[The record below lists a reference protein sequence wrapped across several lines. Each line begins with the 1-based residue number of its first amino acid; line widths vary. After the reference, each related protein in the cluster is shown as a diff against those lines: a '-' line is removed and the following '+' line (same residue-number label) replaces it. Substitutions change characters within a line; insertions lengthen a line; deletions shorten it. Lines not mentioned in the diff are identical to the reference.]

1 MPALK
6 DEMVLNVDS
15 ILHVD
20 PALGLRERAQRFVA
34 SRQWTTPSV
43 FYGDQKEPD
52 FSQDRPAW
60 SMCFC
65 LGLDHAWKT
74 KADWFADV
82 AALLE
87 FVRTVA
93 LDARCEFNVEFRRK
107 SRLWYSESLTNI
119 DDDPGAQID
128 TRSIRSM
135 LEFFIQQRSSWR
147 VPDAVFRE
155 NWPRERRRGRVRFIA
170 THGIF
175 PWGIVA
181 GLAFGAVAGHG
192 VTGALPPLRV
202 VLWFIAGILLGG
214 CLGFWRWTRSE
225 RRYKVLTAQNAV
237 GR

>member
-20 PALGLRERAQRFVA
+20 PALGLRERAQRFVV

-65 LGLDHAWKT
+65 LGLDHALET
-74 KADWFADV
+74 RADWFADV

-93 LDARCEFNVEFRRK
+93 LDARCEFNVEFRLK

-128 TRSIRSM
+128 LRSVRSM
-135 LEFFIQQRSSWR
+135 LELFIPQRSSWR
-147 VPDAVFRE
+147 
-155 NWPRERRRGRVRFIA
+155 
-170 THGIF
+170 
-175 PWGIVA
+175 
-181 GLAFGAVAGHG
+181 
-192 VTGALPPLRV
+192 
-202 VLWFIAGILLGG
+202 
-214 CLGFWRWTRSE
+214 
-225 RRYKVLTAQNAV
+225 
-237 GR
+237 